1 MSEIGTTPIST
12 ACGTARLGPA
22 ALPAARHAEREAG
35 TGPCSATTILL
46 CFIIAFLPQV
56 KANVWPVPTG
66 AKYHGPQ
73 AAVGGAPMQPVR
85 LWTSTLKRTVHT
97 ARHIEHPWLKLD
109 GGGEWHQVSAHA
121 A

>member
-1 MSEIGTTPIST
+1 
-12 ACGTARLGPA
+12 
-22 ALPAARHAEREAG
+22 
-35 TGPCSATTILL
+35 
-46 CFIIAFLPQV
+46 V

-121 A
+121 TGEGYCAHSMRSSVNAIGTLGTAGTPRALTA